1 MRHRPRKFNP
11 IDWQGAIADSKPVP
25 VVASESTVDDG
36 DVSWFAECSPTYNQ
50 NGPSC
55 VGQGWANWCE
65 LMVRRYI
72 DPKAFKG
79 GWQIEG
85 EAIWRKARQMYY
97 GGNMD
102 GGLALNEGFLAA
114 KELGIFPESAQS
126 VRVAN
131 DWNTIRQALKLT
143 PLVQGHHVHYGWDQP
158 STGNGCIDHAP
169 IPTDS
174 DGYHCT
180 LRVAALMQ
188 GITQFYSLLNSWGP
202 SWGWKGIGV
211 MTAAEDQEGIMRGGL
226 LTANGFSMSEF
237 TGWKKYLKKGL

>member
-1 MRHRPRKFNP
+1 MRRRKRKFSP
-11 IDWQGAIADSKPVP
+11 FDWQGAIADPKPGP
-25 VVASESTVDDG
+25 VATIESPVDDE
-36 DVSWFAECSPTYNQ
+36 DVSWFGECSPTYNQ

-97 GGNMD
+97 GGD
-102 GGLALNEGFLAA
+102 LSGGLALNEGFLAA
-114 KELGIFPESAQS
+114 KELGIFPDTAQS

-131 DWNTIRQALKLT
+131 DWITIRQALKLT

-158 STGNGCIDHAP
+158 SSVNGCIDHSP
-169 IPTDS
+169 IPADS

-180 LRVAALMQ
+180 LRIGAIKQLN
-188 GITQFYSLLNSWGP
+188 GSYYPFLNSWSS
-202 SWGWKGIGV
+202 SWGWKGIGMMNV
-211 MTAAEDQEGIMRGGL
+211 EEDQEGIMRGGL
-226 LTANGFSMSEF
+226 LTANGFSMDKF
-237 TGWKKYLKKGL
+237 TGWTKFMKKGL